1 MRTFAVV
8 PRGKSYWVE
17 ATSDNGVRK
26 MIIGFR
32 TEEAA
37 LRCLKD
43 FQRREER
50 NEAPLP
56 RHHKTRPPRG
66 RLAMQLIR
74 IAVHRLGVSL
84 RAGCYAQ
91 ERAEPKA
98 SPPIRVTP
106 PHASYMLADARVT

>member
-50 NEAPLP
+50 NEAPSP
-56 RHHKTRPPRG
+56 ATTKPARHGVGVTCRDVQNCTLSRSG
-66 RLAMQLIR
+66 
-74 IAVHRLGVSL
+74 VECSVSL
-84 RAGCYAQ
+84 AQ
-91 ERAEPKA
+91 
-98 SPPIRVTP
+98 
-106 PHASYMLADARVT
+106 

>member
-50 NEAPLP
+50 NEAP
-56 RHHKTRPPRG
+56 PP
-66 RLAMQLIR
+66 
-74 IAVHRLGVSL
+74 
-84 RAGCYAQ
+84 
-91 ERAEPKA
+91 
-98 SPPIRVTP
+98 PPPQNP
-106 PHASYMLADARVT
+106 PATG